1 MEGKFHEKPTNS
13 STWEVEITSPRM
25 MQDKNANRIAENV
38 RMFID
43 GEIDIKELELIIRQI
58 ETDYKEIK
66 ILMRKN
72 EKKVLLIF
80 KEEYF

>member
-1 MEGKFHEKPTNS
+1 M
-13 STWEVEITSPRM
+13 R
-25 MQDKNANRIAENV
+25 QDKNANRIAKNV

-43 GEIDIKELELIIRQI
+43 EEIDTKELELIIRRI

-80 KEEYF
+80 KEEYI

>member
-1 MEGKFHEKPTNS
+1 
-13 STWEVEITSPRM
+13 M

-80 KEEYF
+80 KEEYI

>member
-1 MEGKFHEKPTNS
+1 M
-13 STWEVEITSPRM
+13 R
-25 MQDKNANRIAENV
+25 QDKNANRIAKNV

-43 GEIDIKELELIIRQI
+43 EEIDTKELELIIRRI

-72 EKKVLLIF
+72 EKRSYQCLKKNIF
-80 KEEYF
+80 KCNCPYLGLI

>member
-13 STWEVEITSPRM
+13 STWEGEITSPRM

-80 KEEYF
+80 KEEYI